1 MPQRALF
8 IALAERIL
16 FSLVIAMDTQLT
28 WYGQSAF
35 KIVTPNGHV
44 LLIDPWLTNPV
55 HDRGKDEVAGLKRV
69 DLILVTH
76 GHSDHVGD
84 AVEIGKK
91 TRAKLVATFDLSA
104 AIVTTLG
111 YPSELADVETTGHIG
126 GTLTLLGGE
135 IAVTFVPAWHGSGVS
150 KEETA
155 PSVYAGNPA
164 GLVIAIRGGPTI
176 YHTGDTDLFS
186 DMALVSRFHKIDI
199 MLVCIGDHF
208 TMGPVRAAEAVKL
221 VKARTVIP
229 MHYGT
234 FPVLTG
240 TPEVFEREL
249 KTRKSKAELRVM
261 KIGQTLT
268 LDEAKDSSLQGS
280 KRGRSA

>member
-44 LLIDPWLTNPV
+44 LLIDPWLTNPL

-208 TMGPVRAAEAVKL
+208 TMGPDRAAEAVKL